1 MAASAARCARD
12 FRGPAQNR
20 HAQWTPDR
28 ILIEPSGVA
37 DVAALLH
44 VFDSDDI
51 RPLIRDQHVFVV
63 IDAGAFQRDYAPIAE
78 YFAAQASLAQLLQ
91 YVNKADY
98 GQPGGIGDD
107 REHVADTQSARRDR
121 AGSLRRVR
129 SGSPRARAGP
139 DHGSDSGRQA
149 RRTGRMIS
157 PTRHSALHH
166 GVRVSPVRATSTAS
180 APFWRPWRRGAVGQ
194 IERVK
199 GIARAGSG
207 WVHFDVAGGRP
218 SVTAFA
224 AQEGEEGRVVA
235 IDRTVNEARLRAAF
249 EACAVPAV
257 S

>member
-1 MAASAARCARD
+1 
-12 FRGPAQNR
+12 
-20 HAQWTPDR
+20 
-28 ILIEPSGVA
+28 
-37 DVAALLH
+37 
-44 VFDSDDI
+44 
-51 RPLIRDQHVFVV
+51 
-63 IDAGAFQRDYAPIAE
+63 
-78 YFAAQASLAQLLQ
+78 
-91 YVNKADY
+91 
-98 GQPGGIGDD
+98 
-107 REHVADTQSARRDR
+107 
-121 AGSLRRVR
+121 
-129 SGSPRARAGP
+129 
-139 DHGSDSGRQA
+139 
-149 RRTGRMIS
+149 MIS

-180 APFWRPWRRGAVGQ
+180 APFWRPWRRGAFGQ